1 MRRLLTMTTL
11 AVAVA
16 LGLWLAVAASASP
29 AHRATTGQVK
39 TAAVT
44 PAQVEKAPSTQR
56 VGSTSGS
63 ATQVTGSEA
72 GEAERA
78 GESESAGEAENG
90 AASEGDT
97 HEDPNGQNVNHEC
110 PPSCDTANGEQP

>member
-1 MRRLLTMTTL
+1 MTTL

-16 LGLWLAVAASASP
+16 LGLWVAVAASASP
-29 AHRATTGQVK
+29 AHRATTDGQVK

-44 PAQVEKAPSTQR
+44 SAQVEKAPSTQR

-78 GESESAGEAENG
+78 GESEKARETENG
-90 AASEGDT
+90 AANEGDT
-97 HEDPNGQNVNHEC
+97 HEDPDGQNVNHEC
-110 PPSCDTANGEQP
+110 PPDCDTANGEQP